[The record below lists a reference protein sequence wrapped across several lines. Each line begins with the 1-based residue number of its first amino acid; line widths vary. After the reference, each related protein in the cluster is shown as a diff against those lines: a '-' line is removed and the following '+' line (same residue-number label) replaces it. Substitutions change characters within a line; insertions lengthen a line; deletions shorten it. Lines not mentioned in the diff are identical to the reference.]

1 MLISLLFLLCY
12 LILFLEIERQRG
24 PQVAARVYFLEL
36 RIGGFYIV
44 VSG

>member
-24 PQVAARVYFLEL
+24 PQVVARVYLEL